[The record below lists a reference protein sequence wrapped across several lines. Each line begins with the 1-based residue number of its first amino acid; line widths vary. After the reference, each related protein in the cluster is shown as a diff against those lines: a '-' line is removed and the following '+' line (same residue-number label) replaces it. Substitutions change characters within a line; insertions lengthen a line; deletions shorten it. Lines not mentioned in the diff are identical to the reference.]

1 MEFSLAKRYSILGV
15 LGQLSGQEPTPGK
28 VDPPSALLKKQ
39 ANKWNDFLTEILFFP
54 SPSPHPIEQSPSHH
68 ELQLCL
74 FWGLIQTFSSFFSLS
89 NTNQDL
95 YAWPELR
102 DFLFLWSLP
111 HHMAACL
118 SCVWPPCQLKCHGF
132 LSFLLWS
139 ATEISSLLALKV
151 LF

>member
-1 MEFSLAKRYSILGV
+1 MEFSLAKRYSIPGG
-15 LGQLSGQEPTPGK
+15 LGQLSGQEPTPRK

-39 ANKWNDFLTEILFFP
+39 AEWLSYWDTVLSFPKSPPHRAVSEPPWASAVPILRPDSDFFF
-54 SPSPHPIEQSPSHH
+54 
-68 ELQLCL
+68 
-74 FWGLIQTFSSFFSLS
+74 SFFSLS